1 MQDLL
6 HSREIRVS
14 KHGPWKSLLRK
25 GSPLKDQIPR
35 RRHSPPCRCW
45 CDSVSLS
52 FPFMVRF
59 PVQKSQ
65 EGRIR
70 RVAGPLSCSK
80 HVVLPLMSDDVKKV
94 TLFVD
99 AGGNMRLE
107 TILKGW
113 GSYDKDRDHY
123 AFRRFAN
130 RNPDTHKYHFS
141 DTLKG

>member
-1 MQDLL
+1 MEELVEEGIAL
-6 HSREIRVS
+6 E
-14 KHGPWKSLLRK
+14 GPD
-25 GSPLKDQIPR
+25 SPETSFAPMPVLV
-35 RRHSPPCRCW
+35 
-45 CDSVSLS
+45 SVSLS